1 MIEPSDLGPKL
12 KPPRGGL
19 LRLQQA
25 VRQREVRRFHTR
37 NWVAAGIS
45 ACLVALSVL
54 ILSHGTIHQRQIDR
68 AMQQALT
75 APPQTHFDNGAYF
88 VLPSHGRN
96 VRILLIGSLSPA
108 QPLPATEMTSD

>member
-75 APPQTHFDNGAYF
+75 APPQTHFDNGAY
-88 VLPSHGRN
+88 VSHPSHDKN

-108 QPLPATEMTSD
+108 VPANTESTSD